1 MLFKVVHKRVRE
13 ADNVVG
19 ANEKPLKKHKLTQ
32 SEDSLSIMMLP
43 SNRLQVSQKRGR
55 ESLKVMGA
63 NDTPLNKCK
72 INENHIDQNQDSLTT
87 MIGTPNM
94 LQGNI

>member
-13 ADNVVG
+13 ANKVVG
-19 ANEKPLKKHKLTQ
+19 ANEKPLERRKMAQ
-32 SEDSLSIMMLP
+32 SEDSLSTMMLP
-43 SNRLQVSQKRGR
+43 SNKLLVKQKSGR

-63 NDTPLNKCK
+63 NDKPLKRK
-72 INENHIDQNQDSLTT
+72 INGNHIDQNQDSLTT

-94 LQGNI
+94 LQVNI